1 MRRPRGL
8 RGHTGTPNVPGAIRL
23 LADKD
28 NKWAKRNITRWRND
42 NCDKLWRVAE
52 AESAPPE
59 RPRHPEHGRHPR
71 ALAQRGLGRVGP
83 AARHPRHHV
92 DPEYLK
98 SRFLVPGVAASEHG
112 YVCRLAQS
120 KRRLTSRGQRL
131 PFRVT
136 FPIPRSC
143 LSQPESVVK
152 LYLVARSERAHPRL
166 QVWHRRCS
174 LDAQEHAG

>member
-1 MRRPRGL
+1 MTTATSYGEWLKP
-8 RGHTGTPNVPGAIRL
+8 
-23 LADKD
+23 K
-28 NKWAKRNITRWRND
+28 
-42 NCDKLWRVAE
+42 
-52 AESAPPE
+52 SAPPE

-136 FPIPRSC
+136 FPFPRSC